1 MSDDGADGDLA
12 ALEALLAQYDND
24 NSAAQ
29 RDLDLEKQKQEAD
42 DRSNIGKI
50 IIWAFVCLIAAIILF
65 IIVTGLVLLFAE
77 DEQSFPLEPVELMV
91 QVLSS
96 VMLPIVTLVLG
107 YYFAKDK

>member
-1 MSDDGADGDLA
+1 MSTQA
-12 ALEALLAQYDND
+12 
-24 NSAAQ
+24 
-29 RDLDLEKQKQEAD
+29 DLEKLIAQASEDTSFAQKDFDAQKRMQEAD

-50 IIWAFVCLIAAIILF
+50 IIWAFVCLIAAIIF
-65 IIVTGLVLLFAE
+65 YIIVTGLVLLFAE
-77 DEQSFPLEPVELMV
+77 DEQRFQLAPVELMV